1 MANKTMHHVII
12 GDDTYEIVDQY
23 AREHGGEGAGVP
35 TEVRQAILALFRAG
49 AYAETGLTD
58 EIAMIES
65 WATDTQ
71 YSITNTLSNVSNSN
85 SLTFVGE
92 NLAYHATLTTN
103 AGYVFD
109 SVSITMGGVD
119 ITNQVFTPN
128 T

>member
-1 MANKTMHHVII
+1 MHHVII

-23 AREHGGEGAGVP
+23 ARENGGGGGGIDNNVP
-35 TEVRQAILALFRAG
+35 TEVRQAILALFQAG

-58 EIAMIES
+58 EIAVIES
-65 WATDTQ
+65 WATGTQ

-85 SLTFVGE
+85 SSASVGE
-92 NLAYHATLTTN
+92 NSAYHATLTTN